1 MKMYLNTNV
10 LVETLE
16 QYQDDYYTD
25 VWLSNYG
32 GGVWVNGLDVDEDP
46 EDKQAVK
53 VGVLSNEAD
62 TFETF
67 LIDIKDTFARI
78 DLDEPVTVLDYE
90 N

>member
-16 QYQDDYYTD
+16 EYQDDNYTD
-25 VWLSNYG
+25 VWLSSYRD
-32 GGVWVNGLDVDEDP
+32 GVWVNGLDVDEDP

-53 VGVLSNEAD
+53 VGVLANKGD
-62 TFETF
+62 YFETF
-67 LIDIKDTFARI
+67 LVDIKDTFARI

>member
-10 LVETLE
+10 LLETLE
-16 QYQDDYYTD
+16 QYQDDNYSK
-25 VWLSNYG
+25 VWVSNYR

-53 VGVLSNEAD
+53 VGVLSNED
-62 TFETF
+62 DWFETF
-67 LIDIKDTFARI
+67 LIDVEDMFVGI
-78 DLDEPVTVLDYE
+78 DLDEPVTVLKYE

>member
-10 LVETLE
+10 LLETLE
-16 QYQDDYYTD
+16 QYQDDNYSK
-25 VWLSNYG
+25 VWVSNYR
-32 GGVWVNGLDVDEDP
+32 GGVWINGLDVDEDP

-53 VGVLSNEAD
+53 VGVLANEAG